1 MMTKRQSMTV
11 ISREKLPFICFN
23 NLPYKGTLI
32 EQVDGRAN
40 AFIIYYNGA
49 EYVQVYLLTTE
60 NIYKNAVKQLSDESQ
75 PFAVLQTAAKTIVEF
90 ERNGIKVSKP
100 IYYVSFMIRL
110 NVISSPRRT
119 RQESANLWIDGVDNS
134 LYEMYGQN

>member
-1 MMTKRQSMTV
+1 MSIV
-11 ISREKLPFICFN
+11 SRERIPFICHN
-23 NLPYKGTLI
+23 NLPYKGNLV
-32 EQVDGRAN
+32 EQIDGRSN

-49 EYVQVYLLTTE
+49 EYVQVYLRTTK
-60 NIYKNAVKQLSDESQ
+60 NIYENAVRQLLDEFQ
-75 PFAVLQTAAKTIVEF
+75 PFSVLQTAATTVVEF

-110 NVISSPRRT
+110 QVISSPQRS

-134 LYEMYGQN
+134 LYEMYG